1 MAHCVREGFDQPV
14 NDAQRPSWAA
24 HQVAS
29 TVNFAGANRLLGWYV
44 GGLNFQIE
52 HHLFP
57 GVSHVHYQKLAPL
70 VASVCREY
78 GVRYTSR
85 ATLWQAI
92 QAHHRWLRHL
102 GQPESAPPS

>member
-1 MAHCVREGFDQPV
+1 
-14 NDAQRPSWAA
+14 
-24 HQVAS
+24 
-29 TVNFAGANRLLGWYV
+29 V

-52 HHLFP
+52 HYLFP

-70 VASVCREY
+70 VASVCRKY

-102 GQPESAPPS
+102 GQPESALASARAADHCVSRAPILNLRDHNQR

>member
-1 MAHCVREGFDQPV
+1 
-14 NDAQRPSWAA
+14 
-24 HQVAS
+24 
-29 TVNFAGANRLLGWYV
+29 V

-70 VASVCREY
+70 VASVCAKY

-85 ATLWQAI
+85 ATVWQAI

-102 GQPESAPPS
+102 GQAESAALLYVDRAGPAPCGTDRRRPDLPGTGRMSGDHNTPYKTPQ

>member
-1 MAHCVREGFDQPV
+1 
-14 NDAQRPSWAA
+14 
-24 HQVAS
+24 
-29 TVNFAGANRLLGWYV
+29 V

-57 GVSHVHYQKLAPL
+57 GVSHVHYQRLAPR
-70 VASVCREY
+70 VASVCGEY

-92 QAHHRWLRHL
+92 QAHHSWLRHL
-102 GQPESAPPS
+102 GQPESAPPPNVDRADPALSRTS